1 MGEIKEGYPLNEYPE
16 VEEEDIEFPAEIW
29 IAYAVC
35 GTSCGIQGFIV
46 DGQTQVCQNCGK
58 LMYRTY
64 SRKYRLVD

>member
-1 MGEIKEGYPLNEYPE
+1 MKEIKDGYPLNEYPDV
-16 VEEEDIEFPAEIW
+16 VEEEIEFPEEIY

-35 GTSCGIQGFIV
+35 GNSCGVRSFIV

-64 SRKYRLVD
+64 IKKYRLT